1 MAFVCLPWPLCF
13 QWLYTLLLLLLSRLE
28 SALAVRSD
36 DKKGLAA
43 KQANA
48 KNLSTSVSWED
59 WEHAGKYRDPLPVHK
74 HINMPTWLQYN
85 KFFFLEAA
93 VLKHIKLEHLPT
105 SKQVKEVKNKAR
117 LINLN
122 CSSYTESGETLRL
135 PCPVVGCPINTVC
148 YRNLTLL
155 TTHIKK

>member
-1 MAFVCLPWPLCF
+1 MTIVCLPWPLCF

-74 HINMPTWLQYN
+74 HINMPTCPTCNRFY
-85 KFFFLEAA
+85 FLEAA
-93 VLKHIKLEHLPT
+93 VLKHIKPEHLYT
-105 SKQVKEVKNKAR
+105 SPQVKEDKNKTR

-122 CSSYTESGETLRL
+122 CGSYTESGQTLRL
-135 PCPVVGCPINTVC
+135 PCPVVGGPRNTVY
-148 YRNLTLL
+148 YRSLKLL
-155 TTHIKK
+155 